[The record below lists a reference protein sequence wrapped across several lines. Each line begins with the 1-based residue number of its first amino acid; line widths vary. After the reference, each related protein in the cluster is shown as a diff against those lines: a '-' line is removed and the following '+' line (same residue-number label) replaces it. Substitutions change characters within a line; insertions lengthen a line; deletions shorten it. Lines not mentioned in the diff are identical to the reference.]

1 MTIIHENRILCRSLT
16 HRDIEDARHRTEEV
30 VAMTRYVLGIFALM
44 MAIAAPAQ
52 QNRIDII
59 RHDAPELA
67 YFGDYD
73 IGVRTL
79 ELTDPN
85 RPDILNTVEGGET
98 VLYDR
103 RLTVEVWYPAQLAD
117 HQQAGG
123 VYTTATRNT
132 IVTAT
137 LHGKAVRGASPMRQL
152 GPVPLVIIS
161 HGYPGNRY
169 LMSHLAE
176 NLASKGYIVV
186 AIDHRDSTYRDQ
198 QAAASAMYNSP
209 LDQLFVLDQLAS
221 MSRDAADF
229 LRGMVDADRSGIIGY
244 SFGGMALVNNIGG
257 GYSETAVA
265 SDVAPVNRLAYRHA
279 AANSKYRENRDRRI
293 KAAVAIAP
301 WGMASGVWEP
311 RDLAGIRVPTLYM
324 AGSEDETSGYE
335 HGVRAIFEHARLSDR
350 YLLTF
355 EHAGHNAIAPIPLP
369 IEIMQT
375 EEQIGASHYTDAVWD
390 SVRSANIM
398 NHFIT
403 AFLDLNLKA
412 DSSRQSYLDL
422 LPNSR
427 DGLYS
432 MDDGQ
437 PTETHTYWK
446 GFPRYSARGLR
457 LERLKPAE

>member
-1 MTIIHENRILCRSLT
+1 MI
-16 HRDIEDARHRTEEV
+16 RTLLITLALLISI
-30 VAMTRYVLGIFALM
+30 VAS
-44 MAIAAPAQ
+44 AQ

-98 VLYDR
+98 AYYDR
-103 RLTVEVWYPAQLAD
+103 SLTVEAWYPALLAEE
-117 HQQAGG
+117 QQPGG
-123 VYTTATRNT
+123 IYTTSTRNT
-132 IVTAT
+132 VVTAT
-137 LHGKAVRGASPMRQL
+137 LHGKAVRDAAPMRQF
-152 GPVPLVIIS
+152 GPMPLVIIS

-209 LDQLFVLDQLAS
+209 LDQVFVLQHLAR
-221 MSRDAADF
+221 MSRDETGF
-229 LRGMVDADRSGIIGY
+229 LSGIVDANRTGIIGY

-257 GYSETAVA
+257 GYSDAAVS
-265 SDVAPVNRLAYRHA
+265 SDVAPANQLASRHA
-279 AANSKYRENRDRRI
+279 ATNTEYHENRDLRI

-311 RDLAGIRVPTLYM
+311 ADLAGIQVPTLYM
-324 AGSEDETSGYE
+324 AGNADETSGYE
-335 HGVRAIFEHARLSDR
+335 YGVRAIFENAQMSDR

-355 EHAGHNAIAPIPLP
+355 ENAGHNAIAPIPLP

-403 AFLDLNLKA
+403 AFLDLHLQA
-412 DSSRQSYLDL
+412 DSSRQAYLDL